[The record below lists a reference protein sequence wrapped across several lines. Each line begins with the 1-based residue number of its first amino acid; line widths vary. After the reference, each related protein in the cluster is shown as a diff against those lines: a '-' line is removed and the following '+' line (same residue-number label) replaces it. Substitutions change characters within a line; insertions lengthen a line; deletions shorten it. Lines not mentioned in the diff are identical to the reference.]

1 MAMWPTPDDVKALLR
16 LPASGDTFDEL
27 VGELTTAAVEWT
39 DETTSH
45 QYADPDVPPPVREAA
60 RLLAARLFRRRDS
73 LDGTVGWAETGVVR
87 IAPTDPDVARLL
99 APYKRAGI
107 A

>member
-1 MAMWPTPDDVKALLR
+1 MATWPTPDDVKALLR
-16 LPASGDTFDEL
+16 LPATGDTFDEL
-27 VGELTTAAVEWT
+27 VADDTTAAVDWV
-39 DETTSH
+39 DEVTSH
-45 QYADPDVPPPVREAA
+45 QYADPDVPSPVREAA

-87 IAPTDPDVARLL
+87 IASSDPDVARLL
-99 APYKRAGI
+99 GPYRKAGI